1 MIISIK
7 LDQLNIINILIYHNP
22 RCSKSRQALKIIQQN
37 NCDYK
42 IRLYLKEPLSVEEL
56 ESILFKLKMQPREL
70 LRKDESDYKLNDLAN
85 LKHSNLDIINYIIKF
100 PKLMER
106 PIIIK
111 EEKAVLGRPPENVNT
126 LIK

>member
-1 MIISIK
+1 
-7 LDQLNIINILIYHNP
+7 
-22 RCSKSRQALKIIQQN
+22 
-37 NCDYK
+37 
-42 IRLYLKEPLSVEEL
+42 
-56 ESILFKLKMQPREL
+56 MQPREL

-111 EEKAVLGRPPENVNT
+111 EEKAVLGRPPENVNN
-126 LIK
+126 LF